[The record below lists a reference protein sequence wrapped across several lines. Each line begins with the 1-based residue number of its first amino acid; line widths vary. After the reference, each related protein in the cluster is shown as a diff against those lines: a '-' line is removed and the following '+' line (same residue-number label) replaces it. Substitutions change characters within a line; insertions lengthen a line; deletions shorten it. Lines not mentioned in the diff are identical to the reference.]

1 MQGTL
6 IDFGDDNPFVTTPL
20 QAPAPPV
27 AAAAA
32 QADDGSPTA
41 ILKGMFPGFDEE
53 IMQAVLSHCDGN
65 LELAAAT
72 LLDLAA
78 EDEEPSPSAGIDED
92 AEVARAIAESNDAE
106 LALALAREEEEQ
118 MAQMSGPAP
127 GMGTRPAPEGTRWDG
142 AGRLQIQG
150 GTAARQAAPA
160 APHAQAARRALDAAD
175 ALRAKASALAKK
187 IREAR
192 GGRGARAVGGGGGSG
207 GPGLVGRLRRR
218 SGEGDNF
225 TPLLSAGGDDSG
237 SMAQA
242 ELVLPTPLA
251 GDSSAMSYSPPPDTS
266 TISTTRDAS
275 DAAYSSRLARARAST
290 GRGRVDPTAAA

>member
-6 IDFGDDNPFVTTPL
+6 IDFGEPANDNPFVTTPL

-32 QADDGSPTA
+32 EADDGSPTA

-106 LALALAREEEEQ
+106 LAPRSREEEEQ

-150 GTAARQAAPA
+150 GRRRGRRRRRAPRAGGAPGARGRRAAREGVGARQEDPRG
-160 APHAQAARRALDAAD
+160 ARRP
-175 ALRAKASALAKK
+175 RC
-187 IREAR
+187 
-192 GGRGARAVGGGGGSG
+192 RAVGGGGGSG
-207 GPGLVGRLRRR
+207 GPGLADGCGGGRAKATTSPRSFRRR
-218 SGEGDNF
+218 RRLGVDG
-225 TPLLSAGGDDSG
+225 AGRARAPGR
-237 SMAQA
+237 
-242 ELVLPTPLA
+242 
-251 GDSSAMSYSPPPDTS
+251 SPATRAPCRRAAARPS
-266 TISTTRDAS
+266 TISTTRDA
-275 DAAYSSRLARARAST
+275 AGVLSRLARAGAST
-290 GRGRVDPTAAA
+290 GRGRVDPPGAA